1 MQLSMLK
8 EWLTRLRFLM
18 APRPHQETDEEL
30 QFHLEEQTRA
40 NVAAGMA
47 PQEAHRQAV
56 IALGGIEKA
65 KEQAHEQRPGF
76 YMETF
81 LQDIRYSIR
90 GFGRNPVFTLTLIV
104 TLMLGIGATTAIFS
118 IVDRILFRDLPYA
131 HAERLV
137 SVGMVHS
144 VETQEFM
151 MGNFYYNWRDHQ
163 KPFEAMTSEQA
174 TAHECDLTEGKP
186 TQLNCESVEGNFLSV
201 LGVSP
206 VLGRNF
212 LADET
217 RPRAPDVALISY
229 GLWLT
234 HYGRDPGILNKTIAI
249 DGSPVRVIGV
259 LPRNFEMPRL
269 QAVDV
274 VFPMTVDEAADRTA
288 NGGYGGPRRAFA
300 RLKPGVTVQQAQA
313 AIEPLF
319 QQDLKSIPAE
329 LRYDVHLKIR
339 SLRERQMQE
348 ARAAAWVL
356 LAAVCVML
364 LIACANVASLL
375 MARGA
380 SRVRELAVRS
390 ALGASRVRLV
400 RQALTEAMM
409 LSIAGAV
416 AGCALAEGLLHL
428 FIAIAPPGIPYLDKT
443 GLDLRIIGFSVV
455 LSIVC
460 GVFFGLAPSVQKPK
474 REALNGRLTL
484 VSHATLRQWLVVTQI
499 AASMVL
505 LAGAVLLLRSF
516 RNLEN
521 QNLGMREDSTLT
533 VSVTLGEH
541 NYPNAQSMM
550 TFFQQLERRLRFGPG
565 VSVVATTDSL
575 PPLSEHNKTRFDLIS
590 VSGQPPFTR
599 RTGTVVTYRLV
610 SPDYFRVLD
619 IPIVEGKSFN
629 DQELNSSD
637 HLLVLSQWLATL
649 LFPGKNAVGERIRFG
664 SGADDVWNTVVG
676 VAANVK
682 NGGLTGE
689 EEPEYYALRRNRPE
703 DWDNR
708 GRWGRTSV
716 VIVRSALG
724 PKAMAPWIRSQV
736 AAIDPTLPVDIATLR
751 ERVSKLADQPRF
763 QTTLVSF
770 FAATGLVLSMVGLYG
785 VITFLVTQRTQE
797 IGVRMALGADRGDIL
812 RLVIG
817 RSLRLIVAG
826 TAVGLVAALSVT
838 RVMSSLLYSVGP
850 HDPVTFGLVTVL
862 LILVALVATLIP
874 ARSATRVDP
883 IVALRCE

>member
-1 MQLSMLK
+1 
-8 EWLTRLRFLM
+8 
-18 APRPHQETDEEL
+18 
-30 QFHLEEQTRA
+30 
-40 NVAAGMA
+40 
-47 PQEAHRQAV
+47 
-56 IALGGIEKA
+56 
-65 KEQAHEQRPGF
+65 
-76 YMETF
+76 METF
-81 LQDIRYSIR
+81 LQDVRYAIR

-104 TLMLGIGATTAIFS
+104 TLMLGIGSTTAIFS

-137 SVGMVHS
+137 SLGMVHS
-144 VETQEFM
+144 VETQEFL
-151 MGNFYYNWRDHQ
+151 MGNFYRNWRDHQ
-163 KPFEAMTSEQA
+163 RPFEAMTSEQ
-174 TAHECDLTEGKP
+174 TGAHECDLTQAKP
-186 TQLNCESVEGNFLSV
+186 AQLNCESVEGNFLSV

-217 RPRAPDVALISY
+217 RTGGPDVAIISY

-234 HYGRDPGILNKTIAI
+234 HYGRDPAILNKTISL

-274 VFPMTVDEAADRTA
+274 LFPMQVDEVADRTA
-288 NGGYGGPRRAFA
+288 NGGYGSPRRAFA

-313 AIEPLF
+313 EIEPLF
-319 QQDLKSIPAE
+319 EQDLKSAPAE
-329 LRYDVHLKIR
+329 LRYDIHLKIR
-339 SLRERQMQE
+339 SLRERQMQD

-380 SRVRELAVRS
+380 SRARELAVRS
-390 ALGASRVRLV
+390 ALGASRARLV
-400 RQALTEAMM
+400 RQTLTEAML
-409 LSIAGAV
+409 LSVAGAA

-443 GLDLRIIGFSVV
+443 GLDLRIIGFTVL
-455 LSIVC
+455 LSIAC
-460 GVFFGLAPSVQKPK
+460 GALFGLAPSVQKPS

-521 QNLGMREDSTLT
+521 QHLGMREDSTLT

-541 NYPNAQSMM
+541 NYPTAQSMM
-550 TFFQQLERRLRFGPG
+550 TFFQQLGRRLQFGPG
-565 VSVVATTDSL
+565 VSLVAITDSL
-575 PPLSEHNKTRFDLIS
+575 PPLSEHNKTRFDAIS
-590 VSGQPPFTR
+590 VPGKPPFTR
-599 RTGTVVTYRLV
+599 QTSAVVTYRLV
-610 SPDYFRVLD
+610 SPDYFRALD
-619 IPIVEGKSFN
+619 IPIVQGKSFN
-629 DQELNSSD
+629 DQELNSNE
-637 HLLVLSQWLATL
+637 HPLVLSQWLASL
-649 LFPGKNAVGERIRFG
+649 LFPGKSAVGQRLRFG

-689 EEPEYYALRRNRPE
+689 EEPEYYVLRRNRPE
-703 DWDNR
+703 DWGNR

-716 VIVRSALG
+716 VVIRSALG
-724 PKAMAPWIRSQV
+724 TKEMTPWIRSQV
-736 AAIDPTLPVDIATLR
+736 ATLDPALPIDIATLR

-785 VITFLVTQRTQE
+785 VITFLVAQRTQE
-797 IGVRMALGADRGDIL
+797 IGVRMALGADRGNIL
-812 RLVIG
+812 WLVIG
-817 RSLRLIVAG
+817 RSLKLIVLGAIL
-826 TAVGLVAALSVT
+826 GLVAALSLS
-838 RVMSSLLYSVGP
+838 RVLSSLLYSIGP
-850 HDPVTFGLVTVL
+850 HDPVTFGLVTLL

>member
-1 MQLSMLK
+1 MLK
-8 EWLTRLRFLM
+8 GWLAHLRFLIV
-18 APRPHQETDEEL
+18 PRPHQEVDEEL
-30 QFHLEEQTRA
+30 EFHLEEQTRA
-40 NVAAGMA
+40 NAAAGMS

-56 IALGGIEKA
+56 IALGGVEKA
-65 KEQAHEQRPGF
+65 KQQAHEQRPGF
-76 YMETF
+76 YLETL
-81 LQDIRYSIR
+81 LQDIRYAIR
-90 GFGRNPVFTLTLIV
+90 GFGRNPVFTITLIV
-104 TLMLGIGATTAIFS
+104 TLMLGIGATTATFS

-137 SVGMVHS
+137 SLGMVHS
-144 VETQEFM
+144 VETQEFL

-163 KPFEAMTSEQA
+163 KPFEAMTSEQ
-174 TAHECDLTEGKP
+174 TGAHECDLTEAKP
-186 TQLNCESVEGNFLSV
+186 AQLNCESVEGNFLSV

-212 LADET
+212 LAEET
-217 RPRAPDVALISY
+217 RPGGPNVAIISY

-234 HYGRDPGILNKTIAI
+234 HYGRNPGILNKTIAI
-249 DGSPVRVIGV
+249 DGSPVRIIGV

-274 VFPMTVDEAADRTA
+274 LFPMAVNEVADRTA
-288 NGGYGGPRRAFA
+288 NGGYGSPRRAFA
-300 RLKPGVTVQQAQA
+300 RLKPGITVQQAQA
-313 AIEPLF
+313 EIEPLF
-319 QQDLKSIPAE
+319 EQDLKSTPAE
-329 LRYDVHLKIR
+329 LRYDIHLKIR
-339 SLRERQMQE
+339 SLRERQMQD

-356 LAAVCVML
+356 LAAVFVML

-380 SRVRELAVRS
+380 SRARELAVRS
-390 ALGASRVRLV
+390 ALGASRARLV
-400 RQALTEAMM
+400 RQTLTEAML
-409 LSIAGAV
+409 LSVAGAA

-443 GLDLRIIGFSVV
+443 GLDLRIIGFTVL
-455 LSIVC
+455 LSIAC
-460 GVFFGLAPSVQKPK
+460 GALFGLAPSVQKPN

-505 LAGAVLLLRSF
+505 LAGAMLLLRSF

-521 QNLGMREDSTLT
+521 QHLGMREDSTLT
-533 VSVTLGEH
+533 ISVTLGEH

-565 VSVVATTDSL
+565 VSLVAITDSL
-575 PPLSEHNKTRFDLIS
+575 PPLSEHNKTRFDAIS
-590 VSGQPPFTR
+590 VPGEAPFTR
-599 RTGTVVTYRLV
+599 QTGAVVTYRLV
-610 SPDYFRVLD
+610 SPDYFRALG
-619 IPIVEGKSFN
+619 IPIVQGKGFN
-629 DQELNSSD
+629 DQELNSNE
-637 HLLVLSQWLATL
+637 HLLVLSQWLASL
-649 LFPGKNAVGERIRFG
+649 LFPGQSAVGQRLRFG
-664 SGADDVWNTVVG
+664 SGKDDVWNTVVG

-716 VIVRSALG
+716 VLIRSALG
-724 PKAMAPWIRSQV
+724 TKEMTPWIRSQV
-736 AAIDPTLPVDIATLR
+736 AALDPTLPIDIATLR

-763 QTTLVSF
+763 QTSLVSF

-785 VITFLVTQRTQE
+785 VITFLVAQRTQE
-797 IGVRMALGADRGDIL
+797 IGVRIALGADRGDIL
-812 RLVIG
+812 WLVIG
-817 RSLRLIVAG
+817 RSLRLIVSGAIL
-826 TAVGLVAALSVT
+826 GLVAGLSVS
-838 RVMSSLLYSVGP
+838 RVLSSLLYSIGP
-850 HDPVTFGLVTVL
+850 HDPITFGLVTLL